1 VNSVETCETPVFCD
15 QWHALRSIGKHRLHF
30 ANSLIDRSI
39 GLALAEGR
47 LQAPRPPPPPTQHT
61 ELLITDHTVLPAE
74 PPPYTTPPAH
84 RPRHRDRQTDMAA
97 ISQQLPTAQ
106 LRDPL
111 IVTFSRSSGDERT
124 LINSGTTF
132 LDLGPMADGWT
143 DRISPR
149 PAAVRTARAA
159 AVGRPFLFR
168 FRAPTDEAI
177 EIANTF
183 ASY

>member
-1 VNSVETCETPVFCD
+1 
-15 QWHALRSIGKHRLHF
+15 
-30 ANSLIDRSI
+30 
-39 GLALAEGR
+39 
-47 LQAPRPPPPPTQHT
+47 
-61 ELLITDHTVLPAE
+61 
-74 PPPYTTPPAH
+74 
-84 RPRHRDRQTDMAA
+84 MAA

-111 IVTFSRSSGDERT
+111 IVTFSRSSGEERT
-124 LINSGTTF
+124 LINSGTSF

-159 AVGRPFLFR
+159 AATSRPVLFR

-177 EIANTF
+177 ELANTF